1 MVHGGIYTMKFVEA
15 LRAMLQFT
23 TILPMGKRA
32 DYDAFASHAYLLP
45 LSGYLVGG
53 IAGLVSLLF
62 GEPLVAGAVA
72 LSVALVLTG
81 FNHFDG
87 LCDLGDGMMAHGSR
101 EKRVTALTDRT
112 LGAGAVGT
120 AVVVMLLT
128 YAGITTVTSVAGAI
142 IIAEVMGK
150 FVQVILIAT
159 GRPFRDGMFSYIHT
173 FARWWFIPLSCI
185 FMLPLL
191 FLQVSLVSAGA
202 AVAAA
207 LLTAGILLVVT
218 RRLFGGVNGDIVGA
232 SHELTRCMVLLA
244 LACTGF

>member
-1 MVHGGIYTMKFVEA
+1 MIIFEA

-23 TILPMGKRA
+23 TILPVGRRA
-32 DYDAFASHAYLLP
+32 DYDAFARHAYLLP

-53 IAGLVSLLF
+53 IAGLSAMLF
-62 GEPLVAGAVA
+62 AEPQIAGAVA
-72 LSVALVLTG
+72 LAVALVLTG

-112 LGAGAVGT
+112 LGAGAVGA
-120 AVVVMLLT
+120 AVVVMLLA
-128 YAGITTVTSVAGAI
+128 YAGITSVTCIAGAI
-142 IIAEVMGK
+142 VIAEVMGK
-150 FVQVILIAT
+150 FVQVLLIAT

-173 FARWWFIPLSCI
+173 FARWWFIPLSGLLV
-185 FMLPLL
+185 LPLL
-191 FLQVSLVSAGA
+191 LLPVSLVFAGA

-207 LLTAGILLVVT
+207 LLTAGLLLMVT
-218 RRLFGGVNGDIVGA
+218 GCLFGGVNGDIIGA

-244 LACTGF
+244 LAVTGF

>member
-1 MVHGGIYTMKFVEA
+1 MIFAEA

-23 TILPMGKRA
+23 TILPMGRHA
-32 DYDAFASHAYLLP
+32 DYDAFARHAYLLP

-53 IAGLVSLLF
+53 IAALVSMLF
-62 GEPLVAGAVA
+62 PEPMIAGAVA

-87 LCDLGDGMMAHGSR
+87 LCDLGDGMMAHGSS

-120 AVVVMLLT
+120 AVVVMLLA
-128 YAGITTVTSVAGAI
+128 YAGITTVAWIAGAI

-150 FVQVILIAT
+150 VVQVLLIVT
-159 GRPFRDGMFSYIHT
+159 GSPFRDGMFSYIHT
-173 FARWWFIPLSCI
+173 FARWWFIPLSCLFVI
-185 FMLPLL
+185 PLFFLP
-191 FLQVSLVSAGA
+191 VSLFSVGSAVTA
-202 AVAAA
+202 AF
-207 LLTAGILLVVT
+207 LTAGVLLMVT
-218 RRLFGGVNGDIVGA
+218 RHLFGGVNGDIVGA

-244 LACTGF
+244 LAVTGF

>member
-1 MVHGGIYTMKFVEA
+1 MIFVEA

-23 TILPMGKRA
+23 TILPMGRHA
-32 DYDAFASHAYLLP
+32 DYDAFARHAYLLP

-53 IAGLVSLLF
+53 IAGLVSMLF
-62 GEPLVAGAVA
+62 AEPLIAGAVA
-72 LSVALVLTG
+72 LSVALLLTG

-120 AVVVMLLT
+120 AVVVMLLA
-128 YAGITTVTSVAGAI
+128 YAGITTITWIAGAI

-150 FVQVILIAT
+150 FVQVILIVT
-159 GRPFRDGMFSYIHT
+159 GCPFRDGMFSYIHT
-173 FARWWFIPLSCI
+173 FAHWWFIPLS
-185 FMLPLL
+185 FLFVLPLL
-191 FLQVSLVSAGA
+191 LLPINWVSAGV
-202 AVAAA
+202 AVSAA
-207 LLTAGILLVVT
+207 LLTAGALLMVT

-244 LACTGF
+244 LAANGF

>member
-1 MVHGGIYTMKFVEA
+1 MLEYTMIITEA
-15 LRAMLQFT
+15 LRAMFQFT
-23 TILPMGKRA
+23 TILPMGRHA
-32 DYDAFASHAYLLP
+32 DYDAFARHAYLLP

-53 IAGLVSLLF
+53 IAALVSMLF

-120 AVVVMLLT
+120 AVVVMLLA
-128 YAGITTVTSVAGAI
+128 YAGITTVTWIAGAI

-150 FVQVILIAT
+150 FVQVLLIVI
-159 GRPFRDGMFSYIHT
+159 GNPFRDGMFSYIHT
-173 FARWWFIPLSCI
+173 FARWWFIPLSCL
-185 FMLPLL
+185 FVLPLL
-191 FLQVSLVSAGA
+191 LLKVISPLSAGA

-244 LACTGF
+244 LAITGF